1 MSLLKRAGKWHVARI
16 ESIESNWKIWDLGIR
31 PSGGQGN
38 QPSMGKCP
46 VVIFFFFL
54 WLLPL
59 RKWNVPCFFFLAT
72 FFALFPCILHGVQVN
87 YGLQNSEFSWKYHLE
102 VPQEGWKRPGKVR
115 ALLMHRLSTTQI
127 FSFIF
132 PISLFLCMFCG
143 PNIPRFPHKHS
154 CVGLAT
160 QSSLH
165 HWPTSFALLTSANL
179 WHLLS
184 RSGPAITFC
193 AWLSLHFPQ
202 FF

>member
-1 MSLLKRAGKWHVARI
+1 
-16 ESIESNWKIWDLGIR
+16 
-31 PSGGQGN
+31 
-38 QPSMGKCP
+38 MGKCP
-46 VVIFFFFL
+46 VVIFFFFFFMVASIEEVKCS
-54 WLLPL
+54 LL
-59 RKWNVPCFFFLAT
+59 FLFSHLLCSFSLHT
-72 FFALFPCILHGVQVN
+72 HGVQVN